1 MMQGM
6 SQGFRRH
13 VPLQHGAALAA
24 ALWVVLWA
32 GAAAQAVASDAA
44 RSDPTRSD
52 STRSDSIS
60 AEEWLTRMNDALTT
74 RNYEG
79 TFFHVRPQGVE
90 TLRIVHR
97 VKDGE
102 TKERLVSLDGSG
114 REFIHDRG
122 ELICYLPDQRKVL
135 VERGRQN
142 GSLLGAVPRFDSSIS
157 GSYEIKGGERE
168 RLMGRDAR
176 LVIVHPRD
184 EYRYGYRLWIDE
196 RTAMPLKTQ
205 LCDSVGN
212 VVEQV
217 VFSSLTMRSE
227 IPDSAFK
234 PDVQAEGFRWVRQEV
249 DSPELAKMPVLWHAL
264 RLPPGFRMASRI
276 HQALPGAASP
286 VAHLV
291 FTDGVASVSVFVEAA
306 SATNRDGVQSSLTG
320 ARRVGASAA
329 FSTTVNG
336 HQVTAVGEVPLQTV
350 QFIASQVKFESSS
363 AATPAATPA
372 APPIRRK
379 PNPPPAGVPAL
390 APRN

>member
-13 VPLQHGAALAA
+13 VPLQRGAALAA
-24 ALWVVLWA
+24 ALWAVLWA
-32 GAAAQAVASDAA
+32 GAAAPAVA
-44 RSDPTRSD
+44 SD